1 MQCMKYIVQV
11 SISSVK
17 EPWNGRSHTRR
28 RVWAYNFVV
37 IALKGYV
44 RHLENLLDRK
54 NRLMGPKSL

>member
-1 MQCMKYIVQV
+1 M
-11 SISSVK
+11 
-17 EPWNGRSHTRR
+17 GGLTRR